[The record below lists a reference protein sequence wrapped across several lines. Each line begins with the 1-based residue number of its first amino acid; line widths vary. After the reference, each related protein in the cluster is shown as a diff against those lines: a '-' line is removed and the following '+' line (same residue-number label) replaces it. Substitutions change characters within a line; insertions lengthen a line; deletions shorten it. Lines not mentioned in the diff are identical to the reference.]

1 MKFASKKLNR
11 RVKIRT
17 LNGKTVPFMVNSE
30 IIIFDLKQRIEH
42 KLNIPSQRQRLVYH
56 AKRL

>member
-17 LNGKTVPFMVNSE
+17 INGNTVPFMVNSE
-30 IIIFDLKQRIEH
+30 IIIFDFKQRIEH
-42 KLNIPSQRQRLVYH
+42 KLNIPIQR
-56 AKRL
+56 

>member
-17 LNGKTVPFMVNSE
+17 INGKTVPFLVNQQ
-30 IIIFDLKQRIEH
+30 IIIFDFKQRIEH
-42 KLNIPSQRQRLVYH
+42 KLNIPIQRQRLVYH